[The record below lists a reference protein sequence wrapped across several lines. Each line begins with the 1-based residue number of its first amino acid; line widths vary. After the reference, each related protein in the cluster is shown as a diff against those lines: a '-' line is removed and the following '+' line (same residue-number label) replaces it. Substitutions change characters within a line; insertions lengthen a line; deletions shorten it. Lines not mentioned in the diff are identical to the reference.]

1 MSGCLS
7 VHGYHDVEHDHSL
20 CLSEAWAT
28 QADVDTYMQSEDWTI
43 PRGTT
48 KLLGVTGQV
57 QFCTVTETH
66 EEQLP
71 GKPAQVGGQ

>member
-1 MSGCLS
+1 M
-7 VHGYHDVEHDHSL
+7 DVY
-20 CLSEAWAT
+20 T
-28 QADVDTYMQSEDWTI
+28 QTEDWLI
-43 PRGTT
+43 LKGAAE
-48 KLLGVTGQV
+48 LLGVMGQM